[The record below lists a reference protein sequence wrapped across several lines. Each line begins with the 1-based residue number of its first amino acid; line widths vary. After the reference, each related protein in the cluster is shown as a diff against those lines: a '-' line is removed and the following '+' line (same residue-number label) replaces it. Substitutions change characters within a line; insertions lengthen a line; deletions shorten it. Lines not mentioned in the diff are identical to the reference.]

1 MIRFYDCLDYVSRVA
16 SCYAQDAKARNFCG
30 VGIDI
35 FVALRQ
41 CLACLS
47 FLTFVASFTTR
58 TAFSELKA
66 GAAIVNITPPL
77 GELIVGGFHPYPA
90 EDVHDE
96 LHARCIVLDDGA
108 TKLAFVVCDNVGI
121 SREVFDYAKEA
132 VEKKLQIPASHQLM
146 AATHTHSATTARSK
160 NMLIAGELSEYQS
173 FLARRIIDGIQMAN
187 LRLEAAEL
195 GWGSVDEPSELF
207 NRRWFVANEAD
218 RRNPFG
224 GVDQVRMNPPNVPL
238 IRPAGPTDPQV
249 SFFTVRSLKDR
260 HPIAL
265 LANYSLHYVGGVTGR
280 AISADY
286 FGVFAEELG
295 KLMKIDHQSKPF
307 VAILSN
313 GTSGDVNNNNFLD
326 RSAKHQPYQKMRQVG
341 QLIATRVHGA
351 MQTVSYQGELR
362 LDARKTELSLR
373 VRKPDAQL
381 LAYCEN
387 ILKKPADEK
396 PYHPHEKIYAERVM
410 MQASSPDEVNV
421 PLQTIRIGSLGIA
434 AIPFEVFTETGLE
447 IKERSPFQPSFTM
460 ELANGSYGYLPPP
473 RHHDLGGY
481 ETWLGTNKVE
491 RQASEK
497 IVEKLMA
504 MFGEMKPS
512 EPTTR

>member
-1 MIRFYDCLDYVSRVA
+1 MNRFHQWINAVSKVAVCFAKDRGARDFREFRVSR
-16 SCYAQDAKARNFCG
+16 
-30 VGIDI
+30 
-35 FVALRQ
+35 FVVFRQ
-41 CLACLS
+41 FPFGMC
-47 FLTFVASFTTR
+47 FLTLVFSF
-58 TAFSELKA
+58 ADSAVFAELKA

-96 LHARCIVLDDGA
+96 LHARCIVIDDGA
-108 TKLAFVVCDNVGI
+108 TKIALVVCDNVGI
-121 SREVFDYAKEA
+121 SRGVFDHAKET
-132 VEKKLQIPASHQLM
+132 VEKKLRIPVSHQLM

-160 NMLIAGELSEYQS
+160 NMLVTDELSAYQS
-173 FLARRIIDGIQMAN
+173 FLVGRIIDGIQMAN
-187 LRLEAAEL
+187 LRLEPAEL
-195 GWGSVDEPSELF
+195 GWGAVEEPSELF

-238 IRPAGPTDPQV
+238 IRPAGPIDPQV
-249 SFFTVRSLKDR
+249 SFVTVRSSKDQ
-260 HPIAL
+260 HPIAV
-265 LANYSLHYVGGVTGR
+265 LANYSLHYVGGVSGK

-295 KLMKIDHQSKPF
+295 KLMKIDHESKPF

-313 GTSGDVNNNNFLD
+313 GTSGDVNNVNFLD
-326 RSAKHQPYQKMRQVG
+326 RSAKHKPYQKMRQVG
-341 QLIATRVHGA
+341 QLIATRVYSA
-351 MQTVSYQGELR
+351 LQTVSYQEELK
-362 LDARKTELSLR
+362 LDARIADLSLR
-373 VRKPDAQL
+373 VRKPDAKL
-381 LAYCEN
+381 LAYCES

-410 MQASSPDEVNV
+410 MQANSPDEVAI

-473 RHHDLGGY
+473 HHHDLGGY

-491 RQASEK
+491 REASEK
-497 IVEKLMA
+497 IVEKLMD
-504 MFGEMKPS
+504 MFGEMNK
-512 EPTTR
+512 